1 MDLFDTDPEHLR
13 RSNDNGDS
21 DWWDQLTANS
31 PLWSSE
37 GALAREYV
45 PIVDPTARKHASRF
59 DDSAESPNFA
69 RAFETRGG
77 NAPDTECTGDE
88 TASGV
93 SPDGIGRAWSDDP
106 AAAPSGALA
115 GDPGGFPGGASGAV
129 PGGASDGASG
139 AGQGDAGR
147 VRDAGR
153 GQNAG
158 RGRDTGPNRDTK
170 GAPGGASGST
180 SGAGRNDADPDWD
193 ASGAGGS
200 SSWVA
205 VAAVGEAARVVALVP
220 VPESAEVCLAEAEEL
235 LAARDRITSA
245 LAARVGRV
253 HRAGEA
259 KNHGHASTK

>member
-13 RSNDNGDS
+13 RSNDNGDG

-45 PIVDPTARKHASRF
+45 PIVDPDVRKHARRF
-59 DDSAESPNFA
+59 NDSTKTPNFA

-77 NAPDTECTGDE
+77 NASDTEFTGDE

-93 SPDGIGRAWSDDP
+93 SPDDVGGACSDDP

-115 GDPGGFPGGASGAV
+115 GDPGGFPGSASGPV

-147 VRDAGR
+147 ARDAGR

-158 RGRDTGPNRDTK
+158 PDRDAED
-170 GAPGGASGST
+170 APGGVSDGAAGAGR
-180 SGAGRNDADPDWD
+180 SGAGPDRDAC
-193 ASGAGGS
+193 GAGGAGGA

-220 VPESAEVCLAEAEEL
+220 VPESAQVCLAEAEEL

-253 HRAGEA
+253 HRAG
-259 KNHGHASTK
+259 